1 MRISYG
7 DRTVKIDLKDVDIIL
22 PRKSSSDEKE
32 IVRKCVDALKDF
44 ADEDVTYIVNDNQR
58 PTKTERIM
66 ENIEIRSGDKII
78 VATGSHRAPERKWIR
93 ETLRTEKNVIIHDA
107 KRSEFTY
114 FLETSFGNKVFL
126 NSEIEKNDKLIV
138 ITSVEPHYFAGFTG
152 GRKSFLPGIAKFETI
167 ERNHRH
173 ALNKNAKPLKLE
185 GNPVHEEMMEVC
197 RFMKEIKDIFCVN
210 MILDSEGKIA
220 DIKYGDIE
228 KSFYEASEISR
239 NINAVKIKEKYDAVI
254 TVARYPLDISLY
266 QSQKAMENAKP
277 ALKDGGKLIL
287 ISECREGIGASAFY
301 ELLKS
306 GAPEE
311 VMERIKREY
320 KLGWHK
326 TAKMIEALMNYEVY
340 AVTELPEKILEA
352 INIKPIKFSDLEKLD
367 GKILL
372 MPDGGVTVPYL

>member
-1 MRISYG
+1 MRVSYG

-22 PRKSSSDEKE
+22 PKKSTSDEKE
-32 IVRKCVDALKDF
+32 IVRKCMDALKDF

-66 ENIEIRSGDKII
+66 ENIEIRPGDKII

-126 NSEIEKNDKLIV
+126 NSEIEKNDKIIV

>member
-1 MRISYG
+1 MRVSYG

-22 PRKSSSDEKE
+22 PKKSTSDEKE

-78 VATGSHRAPERKWIR
+78 VATGSHRVPERKWIR

-126 NSEIEKNDKLIV
+126 NSEIEKNDKIIV

-287 ISECREGIGASAFY
+287 ISECRKGIGASAFY

-372 MPDGGVTVPYL
+372 MPNGGVTVPYL

>member
-1 MRISYG
+1 MRVSYG

-22 PRKSSSDEKE
+22 PKKSTSDEKE

-126 NSEIEKNDKLIV
+126 NSEIEKNDKIIV

-287 ISECREGIGASAFY
+287 ISECRKGIGASAFY

-311 VMERIKREY
+311 AMERIKREY

-372 MPDGGVTVPYL
+372 MPNGGVTVPYL